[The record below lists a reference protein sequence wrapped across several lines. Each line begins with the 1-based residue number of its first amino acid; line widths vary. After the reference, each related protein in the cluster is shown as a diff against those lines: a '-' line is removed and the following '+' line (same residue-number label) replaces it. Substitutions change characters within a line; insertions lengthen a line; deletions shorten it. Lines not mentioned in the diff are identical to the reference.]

1 MLNQYNPN
9 FYKNLEDDS
18 AMIQAAVDAAK
29 ETGEAVTIPR
39 LNERTGE
46 CLWTIS
52 RAIELHSGSVIYL
65 DNCYIRQADGVFQNI
80 FKNSHNE
87 KPEGYT
93 REGRQRDIT
102 ILGFGNATLDGGE
115 HNGMFETN
123 YRDFGF
129 DNCYMNS
136 MFNFINCERIK
147 IRDINITRQRF
158 WSMVFHYSSHIEI
171 SGIHYYAPYHW
182 RNQDGIDLRS
192 GCSNV
197 LIENISGVT
206 GDDIVAMTNLRNIY
220 AERLKDCH
228 YDDSIHNVIIRN
240 IHAVT
245 RNSFVRI
252 LNHGGR
258 KIYNVLIDGLMF
270 DCESA
275 PRDPRPGQFLEA
287 GTYEPL
293 HPEIHKF
300 SQDYGVRI
308 GTCAYNGEEDHG
320 PEGINRGRHTMAQY
334 GDTYNITVRNVTCR
348 GLVGVCISCTAK
360 DVIVENVRM
369 YGGGITGVYVAQGKM
384 KNLQLR
390 DIVCTGNPDPEKE
403 FNDDRRWECEL
414 EGNNDKDFAALS
426 TPQRCA
432 VYFKDSDAENVV
444 IRDVHIGENM
454 TSVIGG
460 YGHVRGTVSGVLKDD
475 ESVPTI
481 ASVGDV
487 LVIEK

>member
-18 AMIQAAVDAAK
+18 AMIQAAVDAAR
-29 ETGEAVTIPR
+29 ETGEAVRIPR
-39 LNERTGE
+39 LNERTGQP
-46 CLWTIS
+46 LWEIS
-52 RAIELHSGSVIYL
+52 RAIELYTGSVIYL
-65 DNCYIRQADGVFQNI
+65 DNCYLRQADGVYQNI
-80 FKNSHNE
+80 FKNSNNE

-93 REGRQRDIT
+93 RKGRQTDIT

-123 YRDFGF
+123 YRDFGY

-136 MFNFINCERIK
+136 MFNFINTERIK
-147 IRDINITRQRF
+147 VRNINITRQRY
-158 WSMVFHYSSHIEI
+158 WSFVFHYSSHIEI

-220 AERLKDCH
+220 AERMADCH

-275 PRDPRPGQFLEA
+275 PRDPRPGQFVKA
-287 GTYEPL
+287 DAYEPL

-308 GTCAYNGEEDHG
+308 GTCAYNGDE
-320 PEGINRGRHTMAQY
+320 PMAQF
-334 GDTYNITVRNVTCR
+334 GDTYNITVKNVTCR
-348 GLVGVCISCTAK
+348 GLVGVCLSCTAK
-360 DVIVENVRM
+360 DVLIENVRM
-369 YGGGITGVYVAQGKM
+369 YGGGITGVYVAQGPM
-384 KNLQLR
+384 ENLQLR
-390 DIVCTGNPDPEKE
+390 DIYCTGNPDPSVEI
-403 FNDDRRWECEL
+403 NDNRRWECEL
-414 EGNNDKDFAALS
+414 EMNNDKDFAAFS
-426 TPQRCA
+426 EPQRCA
-432 VYFKDSDAENVV
+432 VYFKDSSAKNVV
-444 IRDVHIGENM
+444 IRDVHVGENM

-460 YGHVRGTVSGVLKDD
+460 YGHADVTLSGVYQSGVSVPVDGTVGEIQITQK
-475 ESVPTI
+475 
-481 ASVGDV
+481 
-487 LVIEK
+487 

>member
-1 MLNQYNPN
+1 MMNQYNPN

-18 AMIQAAVDAAK
+18 AMIQAAVDAARDS
-29 ETGEAVTIPR
+29 GEAVTIPR
-39 LNERTGE
+39 FNERTGE
-46 CLWTIS
+46 CVWDIS
-52 RAIELHSGSVIYL
+52 RAIELYTGSVIYL
-65 DNCYIRQADGVFQNI
+65 DNCYIRQADGAIQNI
-80 FKNSHNE
+80 FRNSNNE

-93 REGRQRDIT
+93 REGRQHDIT
-102 ILGFGNATLDGGE
+102 IIGFGNATLDGG
-115 HNGMFETN
+115 NYPGMNEVN
-123 YRDFGF
+123 YREYGY
-129 DNCYMNS
+129 DNNYVNC

-220 AERLKDCH
+220 AERLADCH
-228 YDDSIHNVIIRN
+228 YDDSIHNVIVRN

-275 PRDPRPGQFLEA
+275 PRDPRPGQFVEA
-287 GTYEPL
+287 DSYEPL

-300 SQDYGVRI
+300 TQDYGVRI
-308 GTCAYNGEEDHG
+308 GTCAYNANG
-320 PEGINRGRHTMAQY
+320 PMAKY

-348 GLVGVCISCTAK
+348 GLVGVCLSCTAK

-369 YGGGITGVYVAQGKM
+369 YGGGITGVYVAQGEM

-390 DIVCTGNPDPEKE
+390 DICCTGNPDPNND
-403 FNDDRRWECEL
+403 FNDNRCWECEL

-426 TPQRCA
+426 SPQRCA
-432 VYFKDSDAENVV
+432 VYFKDSNAENVI
-444 IRDVHIGENM
+444 IRDVHIGDNM

-460 YGHVRGTVSGVLKDD
+460 YGHVRGAISGVYKDD
-475 ESVPTI
+475 VTIPTS
-481 ASVGDV
+481 AAVGDV
-487 LVIEK
+487 IVTEK

>member
-1 MLNQYNPN
+1 MLNKYNPN

-18 AMIQAAVDAAK
+18 AMIQAAVDAARDS
-29 ETGEAVTIPR
+29 GEAVTIPR
-39 LNERTGE
+39 FNERTGE
-46 CLWTIS
+46 CVWDIS
-52 RAIELHSGSVIYL
+52 RAIELYTGSVIYL
-65 DNCYIRQADGVFQNI
+65 DNCYIRQADGAIQNI
-80 FKNSHNE
+80 FRNSNNE

-93 REGRQRDIT
+93 REGRQHDIT
-102 ILGFGNATLDGGE
+102 IIGFGNATLDGG
-115 HNGMFETN
+115 NYPGMNEVN
-123 YRDFGF
+123 YREYGY
-129 DNCYMNS
+129 DNNYVNC

-206 GDDIVAMTNLRNIY
+206 GDDIVAMTNLHNIY
-220 AERLKDCH
+220 AERLADCH

-275 PRDPRPGQFLEA
+275 PRDPRPGQFVEA
-287 GTYEPL
+287 DSYEPL

-300 SQDYGVRI
+300 TQDYGVRI
-308 GTCAYNGEEDHG
+308 GTCAYNGNG
-320 PEGINRGRHTMAQY
+320 PMAEY

-348 GLVGVCISCTAK
+348 GLVGVCLSCTAK
-360 DVIVENVRM
+360 DVLIENVRM
-369 YGGGITGVYVAQGKM
+369 YGGGVTGVYVAQGKM
-384 KNLQLR
+384 NNLQLR
-390 DIVCTGNPDPEKE
+390 DIVCTGNPDPENE
-403 FNDDRRWECEL
+403 FNDNRCWECEL
-414 EGNNDKDFAALS
+414 EDNNDKDFAALS

-432 VYFKDSDAENVV
+432 VYFKDSNAENVV
-444 IRDVHIGENM
+444 IRDVHIGDNM

-460 YGHVRGTVSGVLKDD
+460 YGHVRAALSGVIKDN
-475 ESVPTI
+475 ESLPTS
-481 ASVGDV
+481 AAVGDV
-487 LVIEK
+487 TVIEK